1 MAKKM
6 EHYNRK
12 TGKGHEQGSCRNR
25 HLRNIQKMLGL
36 TNQTDVGHPLH
47 DRQIGRVLAPAR
59 VAREQEDRRH
69 WQVWKWFSV

>member
-36 TNQTDVGHPLH
+36 TNQTDVGHPSR
-47 DRQIGRVLAPAR
+47 DQ
-59 VAREQEDRRH
+59 
-69 WQVWKWFSV
+69 